1 MINSKSLNNINHFDF
16 INSFPNEKLS
26 LTKTLEG
33 FFIVNTSD
41 NEKVGPFTE
50 IEITEIVNNLTFQ
63 VKGWPN
69 IISEGLLVDNSN
81 ITLISENEAGVIETI
96 EGTVTATHIDGASRT
111 LISGDTIY
119 QGEIINTEEDASIN
133 ISFFDGSDLSLGE
146 ESEIIIDEFIY
157 DPDASTGSLGLDII
171 EGVFVFVSGEIAE
184 NDPEGI
190 ILNTPTASLG
200 IRGTTVAGRISSEN
214 SGTTISLLE
223 DADGAVGQVVVT
235 NDAGS
240 VILEQPNATTHVL
253 SSIATPREPIVL
265 PNKAIG
271 ILYQSS
277 LRSSNPDNRAEESSE
292 NNRDQDNSDDPAQ
305 IASDEI
311 SSNDEVS
318 TEGQDQ
324 DPSSGEKLGPG
335 EETPP
340 DLEVAIEQISEG
352 AEFVGSA
359 TFDDELNIDDAAIQV
374 FSVEGG
380 DRFNN
385 EDRGPLSEDEIEQFK
400 EDAEWEARD
409 KLYDAIDGEA
419 GLIVAALADKSAAPE
434 AIFQLVES
442 SAERLS
448 VETGFSVE
456 NLELGSFE
464 KSFYGPDNGFG
475 PEEWNEEEGPNPDK
489 SDNSERDRDE
499 ISDDEEFNQGDR
511 GPDQEPSVAEV
522 ASHIKSA
529 LIAESLTGIDKLNF
543 GGPLSV
549 DIERELEFLFRLISG
564 DEDFD
569 DGITAAED
577 EARARE
583 DDNFVLSGDEFDV
596 DLIISGTN
604 GVDIINGTDAG
615 DGIDAGAGDDTISS
629 GLGDDAVLGGLGDD
643 TITLGDG
650 DDRAAG
656 DGDFSFPAGS
666 ATSSLSAAIISITE
680 SAGDGADSIDGG
692 AGNDDILGLGGNDF
706 LVGGD
711 GDDVISGGSGDD
723 QINLGNGNNEGDGG
737 DGDDTIT
744 GGTGDDEII
753 GRGGDDT
760 LTGNGGNDNIFAGT
774 GNDILDGGDGD
785 DELDGSDG
793 NDTITGG
800 AGDDTLFAGI
810 GTNSLN
816 GGDGDDIIFTENDTS
831 SRNTI
836 EGGSGNDTINP
847 SGGVDI
853 IDAGIGDDFVDG
865 SNGNDTIT
873 GGNGLDQL
881 SGGNGEDTIIGG
893 SGEDTI
899 SGGNGADN
907 ISGGD
912 DADLITAGDGADIID
927 GGAAND
933 IIQGEEGA
941 DTITLGTGD
950 DTLFYKFNDKAL
962 NVNSN
967 VTTAANSSDK
977 ILDFGTGDNNFT
989 FSNAD
994 FLGGELSTGTL
1005 SSSSFFSISQQY
1017 DGTNSGAS
1025 SSQGV
1030 FIFDSVK
1037 NLYFDEDT
1045 ANNAGYTL
1053 IATVEN
1059 SATITNNDIII
1070 IA

>member
-1 MINSKSLNNINHFDF
+1 MAR
-16 INSFPNEKLS
+16 NSFLTDINLDVSSFLDTSHNFTLVKVSNGFLLVNLS
-26 LTKTLEG
+26 TNQQLGPITQLELSKILQTLPITVDNWPSILSEQLLTANSET
-33 FFIVNTSD
+33 IQII
-41 NEKVGPFTE
+41 E
-50 IEITEIVNNLTFQ
+50 IE
-63 VKGWPN
+63 
-69 IISEGLLVDNSN
+69 
-81 ITLISENEAGVIETI
+81 AGFIETI
-96 EGTVTATHIDGASRT
+96 EGTVTATHTNGEIRK
-111 LISGDTIY
+111 LISGDAVY
-119 QGEIINTEEDASIN
+119 QGEILITGEDASIN
-133 ISFFDGSDLSLGE
+133 ISFLDGSDLSLGS
-146 ESEIIIDEFIY
+146 ESEIVIDEFIY
-157 DPDASTGSLGLDII
+157 DPDASSGTLGLDIV

-190 ILNTPTASLG
+190 VLNTPTASLG

-223 DADGAVGQVVVT
+223 DEDGAVGQVVVT
-235 NDAGS
+235 NDAGT
-240 VILEQPNATTHVL
+240 VVLEQPNATTHVL
-253 SSIATPREPIVL
+253 SSAAIPREPIVL

-277 LRSSNPDNRAEESSE
+277 LRSSGSNERTIESTADTGGAESQEDTPADISVENDPEQEKSDAPPSQNQEPDGVLDPENIEE
-292 NNRDQDNSDDPAQ
+292 
-305 IASDEI
+305 
-311 SSNDEVS
+311 
-318 TEGQDQ
+318 
-324 DPSSGEKLGPG
+324 
-335 EETPP
+335 
-340 DLEVAIEQISEG
+340 LEANVERINED

-359 TFDDELNIDDAAIQV
+359 TFDDDLNIDDANIQV
-374 FSVEGG
+374 FAVDESTRLERPNGEAITQ
-380 DRFNN
+380 
-385 EDRGPLSEDEIEQFK
+385 EDFEQLQ
-400 EDAEWEARD
+400 EDAKWEERD

-419 GLIVAALADKSAAPE
+419 SLIVAALADKSAAPE

-456 NLELGSFE
+456 KFELGSFD
-464 KSFYGPDNGFG
+464 KNIYIA
-475 PEEWNEEEGPNPDK
+475 EEGFIPESWDDEGSNPDK
-489 SDNSERDRDE
+489 SENSDRERE
-499 ISDDEEFNQGDR
+499 KSSEEDDFEQGDK
-511 GPDQEPSVAEV
+511 GPDREPSIAEV
-522 ASHIKSA
+522 ASHIKNA
-529 LIAESLTGIDKLNF
+529 LIAESLTGVDKLNF
-543 GGPLSV
+543 GGPLTV

-564 DEDFD
+564 EEDFD

-583 DDNFVLSGDEFDV
+583 DDNFVVSGDEFDV

-604 GVDIINGTDAG
+604 GADIINGTDAG
-615 DGIDAGAGDDTISS
+615 DGIDAGAGNDTVSS
-629 GLGDDAVLGGLGDD
+629 GRGDDAVLGGLGDD
-643 TITLGDG
+643 TLTLGTG
-650 DDRAAG
+650 NDRAAG

-666 ATSSLSAAIISITE
+666 ASSSLSAAIISITE
-680 SAGDGADSIDGG
+680 SAGDGDDTIDGG
-692 AGNDDILGLGGNDF
+692 DGNDDILGLGGDD
-706 LVGGD
+706 LLIGGE

-723 QINLGNGNNEGDGG
+723 QINLGNGTNEGDGG

-744 GGTGDDEII
+744 GGSGVDEII
-753 GRGGDDT
+753 GRGGNDT
-760 LTGNGGNDNIFAGT
+760 LTGNGGDDIITAGT
-774 GNDILDGGDGD
+774 GNDILDGGDGS

-800 AGDDTLFAGI
+800 SGDDTLFAGS

-881 SGGNGEDTIIGG
+881 SGGDGDDTITGG

-899 SGGNGADN
+899 DGGNGADN
-907 ISGGD
+907 INGGD
-912 DADLITAGDGADIID
+912 DADLITAGEGADIID
-927 GGAAND
+927 GGGAND
-933 IIQGEEGA
+933 IIQGQAGA
-941 DTITLGTGD
+941 DTITVGSGD
-950 DTLFYKFNDKAL
+950 DTLFYKFNDNAL

-989 FSNAD
+989 FSNSD

-1005 SSSSFFSISQQY
+1005 SSSLFFSISQQY

-1025 SSQGV
+1025 SSQGI

-1037 NLYFDEDT
+1037 NLYFDEDP
-1045 ANNAGYTL
+1045 ANSAGYTL

-1059 SATITNNDIII
+1059 SATITNSDIII
-1070 IA
+1070 VS